1 MRSQTSQHKEVRPA
15 AGVYFDPSVISS
27 IYSLE
32 IKPVRPVT
40 STSKFSK
47 QKKREE
53 AKKTGLLKGVT
64 KLINKE
70 KDEKMMEY
78 SEESTINITL

>member
-15 AGVYFDPSVISS
+15 AGVYYDPSVISS
-27 IYSLE
+27 VYSIGLT
-32 IKPVRPVT
+32 PVRPIVA
-40 STSKFSK
+40 TSKFTK

-53 AKKTGLLKGVT
+53 TKKAGLFKGIKKQST
-64 KLINKE
+64 KE

-78 SEESTINITL
+78 SEESTIDITL

>member
-1 MRSQTSQHKEVRPA
+1 MRPA

-32 IKPVRPVT
+32 IKPVRPIT

>member
-1 MRSQTSQHKEVRPA
+1 MRPA

-53 AKKTGLLKGVT
+53 AQKTGLLKGVT

>member
-1 MRSQTSQHKEVRPA
+1 MRPA